1 MRLSRLSLSLTLS
14 FKWKATLSCFV
25 FCSTNLNVLLHVYLH
40 FYCSVRL
47 RRLPASPARIE
58 KEEVQHQL
66 ANFLTT
72 TKLRVVVV
80 IFVVFRNMKSANKIS
95 FTDFR
100 FSPSEQI
107 ELVKRLGQWVKSSAK
122 ARRHD

>member
-1 MRLSRLSLSLTLS
+1 MLRSAAQTAGIPCKNR
-14 FKWKATLSCFV
+14 KRR
-25 FCSTNLNVLLHVYLH
+25 STTSVGELLD
-40 FYCSVRL
+40 
-47 RRLPASPARIE
+47 
-58 KEEVQHQL
+58 
-66 ANFLTT
+66 NN
-72 TKLRVVVV
+72 KLRVVFV
-80 IFVVFRNMKSANKIS
+80 IVVVFRNMKSANKIS